1 MSSTALHRIPCASAS
16 LKTASLTPGSEVAAI
31 TRYAPSRSEG
41 ANFFARHSTFPCAI
55 HCPMA
60 GVTCGATTRT
70 RASAAK
76 RPSIFPSATPPPPTT
91 TTRRSR
97 SFTKMGNRLM
107 LAFDSQRHAAGRGVA
122 FDWSDK
128 FSGQPS
134 ANLLVRV
141 AREKAAQIFA
151 GRALPVEFAQQPLDG
166 VRHFGSRA
174 PITYRPRNRRK
185 LPHAAPNAEV
195 IRVHH
200 PSIDLQLLAF
210 DADVRDPML
219 PATIRA
225 SSDVQLELL
234 LKPRQALIEL
244 FRKPARE
251 ALCFCQRQ
259 LAKFRTGASYG
270 AACKSGSA
278 HRQASRGQVA
288 GDSRGM
294 LVRNIDD
301 QQVLHDGVAEMPI
314 GVAVGEI
321 RCGAQLLRCYAP
333 AQHIRANIGKAGLL
347 LCVNANVIAVHVQGK
362 LFRFGGIERKTEPIL
377 QRVQEGVRR
386 PAVLQEK
393 ELQAGA
399 LTVLAEHFRFTKQGR
414 HAAYNGD
421 SLLPPHECVQANAEM
436 RISGETAS
444 HTQRE
449 SDLLAVQAFSLDS
462 SESDIIDLR
471 IRAPRTAT
479 SDRNLELTRQIVELG
494 IAAKLSVHLQRQRLS
509 IVILVRVKPR
519 Q

>member
-1 MSSTALHRIPCASAS
+1 MSSTALHRIPRASAS
-16 LKTASLTPGSEVAAI
+16 LKTASLTPGADVAAI
-31 TRYAPSRSEG
+31 TRYAPSRSAG
-41 ANFFARHSTFPCAI
+41 ANVFARHSTFPCAI
-55 HCPMA
+55 HWAMA

-151 GRALPVEFAQQPLDG
+151 GRALPVEFAQHPLDG
-166 VRHFGSRA
+166 VRPFG
-174 PITYRPRNRRK
+174 
-185 LPHAAPNAEV
+185 
-195 IRVHH
+195 
-200 PSIDLQLLAF
+200 
-210 DADVRDPML
+210 
-219 PATIRA
+219 
-225 SSDVQLELL
+225 
-234 LKPRQALIEL
+234 
-244 FRKPARE
+244 
-251 ALCFCQRQ
+251 
-259 LAKFRTGASYG
+259 
-270 AACKSGSA
+270 
-278 HRQASRGQVA
+278 SRGQVA

-294 LVRNIDD
+294 LVLNIDD

-333 AQHIRANIGKAGLL
+333 AQHIRANVGKAGLL
-347 LCVNANVIAVHVQGK
+347 LCVNANVIAVHVRGK

-449 SDLLAVQAFSLDS
+449 SDLIAVQAFSLDS
-462 SESDIIDLR
+462 GKSYIIDLR

-494 IAAKLSVHLQRQRLS
+494 IAAKLSVHLQRQR
-509 IVILVRVKPR
+509 
-519 Q
+519 